1 MSFLAR
7 NKYHLSLHGIIFLW
21 GFTGILGRVI
31 TIPSTAIVWWR
42 MAIALVGLLVF
53 MILSRRS
60 LRTSA
65 GNRFKYLATGLVI
78 AAHWAFFFEA
88 LKVSNVSITLTTLA
102 STSLFVALLEPLLFQ
117 RRIIWYEILFG
128 LVTIG
133 GLALIF
139 RVESQY
145 AKGIVLSLIS
155 AMMAA
160 VFGTVNGIFV
170 RNDRPTLITTHEM
183 LGGLL
188 GISAYI
194 LLTEGFTGIVA
205 PVGIDWLYLLILGL
219 VCTSLAFVVSI
230 EVLKELSPFTVSI
243 SINMEPVYAIV
254 FALLIFR
261 EKEFM
266 SPMFYLGAMI
276 VLGMIFLN
284 SYIKR
289 KRLFVE

>member
-42 MAIALVGLLVF
+42 MAIALAGLLVF

-65 GNRFKYLATGLVI
+65 GNRAKYLATGLVI

-102 STSLFVALLEPLLFQ
+102 STSLFVALLEPLFFQ

-139 RVESQY
+139 QVESQY
-145 AKGIVLSLIS
+145 AKGIVLSLVS

-170 RNDRPTLITTHEM
+170 RNDRPTLITAHEM

-188 GISAYI
+188 GISAYM
-194 LLTEGFTGIVA
+194 LLTDGYAGFVA
-205 PVGIDWLYLLILGL
+205 PAGLDWLYLLILGL

-243 SINMEPVYAIV
+243 SINMEPVYAII

-289 KRLFVE
+289 KSPAA